1 MTQYLSFQRANG
13 NMHAVDALA
22 SVREKIAELKKV
34 EAELR
39 DRVMSNPYDRVGE
52 MYEAEVMQSSQNRI
66 CQEKLKELIGDL
78 DKVKKSVDVTF
89 VRVSKIGAA
98 K

>member
-1 MTQYLSFQRANG
+1 MTQHLSFHQANG

-39 DRVMSNPYDRVGE
+39 EQVLSNPYDRVGE
-52 MYEAEVMQSSQNRI
+52 MYEAEVMQSSQSRV

-78 DKVKKSVDVTF
+78 DKVKKSVDVTV
-89 VRVSKIGAA
+89 VRVNKIGSR
-98 K
+98 